1 MKKRQQ
7 SLLVC
12 ALMKLAP
19 KNLKAI
25 LLLEG
30 LRSIQT
36 IIMKPPWGRVAVWS
50 KGNIPRISDWNE
62 QIQDI
67 LIWVF
72 LLRV

>member
-30 LRSIQT
+30 LRSIQI
-36 IIMKPPWGRVAVWS
+36 IIMKPPWGHVAV
-50 KGNIPRISDWNE
+50 
-62 QIQDI
+62 
-67 LIWVF
+67 
-72 LLRV
+72 